1 MTQAKVDRLAEI
13 RSAIKELSEE
23 ESAIKAE
30 LLALNQ
36 NIIEGDR
43 FDAIL
48 KLVPQSRIDTDGLKK
63 EFGLPW
69 YKAHCK
75 VTESVRIETIAK
87 AA

>member
-1 MTQAKVDRLAEI
+1 MTHLIDRLAEI
-13 RSAIKELSEE
+13 RAQIKELFEE

-30 LLALNQ
+30 IMKLGQ
-36 NIIEGDR
+36 NIVEGEQ

-48 KLVPQSRIDTDGLKK
+48 KIVPQTRIDTDGLKK

-69 YKAHCK
+69 YKAHSK
-75 VTESVRIETIAK
+75 TTDTVRIETIRK